1 MDRKLPAI
9 SLRHRWIR
17 DQRGAALIHVGIA
30 IFVLVGMSAFVLD
43 FGVMWLSRRQAQN
56 AADAGALAGAIA
68 RLYDEQG
75 DTPAADGLAYKSAMA
90 AATVNEVFNEA
101 GGVRVTWEC
110 PPYVDEDAH
119 CVRVDV
125 HRDGQGTVDG
135 LANNSNALPVY
146 FANLFGLAN
155 QKVRATATAW
165 LGAANAAECMKPFA
179 VPDLFPEGHPEQ
191 YTSEG
196 GYNLE
201 DHEGTILMLK
211 GGPDTQLS
219 PGWFR
224 LLDLVGGEQGGAGG
238 SEGTRNQVRA
248 CIPEIHQVSDT
259 LPDQNGNQASIR
271 QALEDLYNLD
281 DEADWVDPDGPG
293 GQDGRIEDSCAYTG
307 TCQKYVWGSNGN
319 QTVADPNRTYSPRVM
334 ALPLF
339 DPKLYAET
347 GEIKIVNIMGFFLL
361 NDADHPLPSPPEFRV
376 WGVIVNQP
384 GLLIGGGPGEVPEDK
399 AFLKVVQLIR

>member
-1 MDRKLPAI
+1 MTRTVTSTLSRARNDE
-9 SLRHRWIR
+9 
-17 DQRGAALIHVGIA
+17 RGAAFIQIGIA
-30 IFVLVGMSAFVLD
+30 IFVLVAMTAFVLD
-43 FGVMWLSRRQAQN
+43 FGVMWLARRQAQN

-68 RLYDEQG
+68 RLYDEPG
-75 DTPAADGLAYKSAMA
+75 DTPAADGLAYESAVA
-90 AATVNEVFNEA
+90 AATANSVFNEA

-110 PPYVDEDAH
+110 PSYVDEDAH

-125 HRDGQGTVDG
+125 HRDGTDVNGDATND
-135 LANNSNALPVY
+135 STPLPVF
-146 FANLFGLAN
+146 FASLFGLSGQN
-155 QKVRATATAW
+155 VRATATAW

-179 VPDLFPEGHPEQ
+179 VPDLFPEGHPEE
-191 YTSEG
+191 YTSAG

-201 DHEGTILMLK
+201 NHEGTVLMLK
-211 GGPDTQLS
+211 GGPGTTLA

-238 SEGTRNQVRA
+238 VEGTRNQVRA
-248 CIPEIHQVSDT
+248 CIPENHQVNET

-281 DEADWVDPDGPG
+281 PMAEWDG
-293 GQDGRIEDSCAYTG
+293 DKIVDSCAYVG

-319 QTVADPNRTYSPRVM
+319 QTVADPDRAWSPRVM

-339 DPKLYAET
+339 DPKIYAET

-384 GLLIGGGPGEVPEDK
+384 GLLVGGAGDVPDDK